1 MALTLLNYL
10 NLLFLFTKYLL
21 EILREHQRTINRA
34 VRELEREKNKLQQQ
48 EKKLVLDIKRT
59 AKQGQMVKN
68 KKKKFV

>member
-10 NLLFLFTKYLL
+10 NLLFLFTKYLP

>member
-1 MALTLLNYL
+1 LT
-10 NLLFLFTKYLL
+10 

-59 AKQGQMVKN
+59 AKQGQMVIFSLTFKN
-68 KKKKFV
+68 SISLI